1 MSQANPS
8 SLPPDLSQLS
18 REGTEMLVLV
28 SNVRFK
34 RDLCSFPSVFGKAA
48 PLSCLAVGTD
58 LLVEK

>member
-1 MSQANPS
+1 
-8 SLPPDLSQLS
+8 
-18 REGTEMLVLV
+18 MLVLV

>member
-8 SLPPDLSQLS
+8 SLPLNLSQLS

-28 SNVRFK
+28 SNVCFK
-34 RDLCSFPSVFGKAA
+34 RDLCSFPSVFGKASL
-48 PLSCLAVGTD
+48 LSCPAVGTG